1 MDKTL
6 TLEVTDVSLQKRI
19 RKHNV
24 SADASVG
31 ELVLAALPELHLP
44 TTSTEGEPYTY
55 HMRLEREGRHLNASE
70 RVGDALQENDRV
82 MLLPNVDAGGR

>member
-1 MDKTL
+1 MDTTL
-6 TLEVTDVSLQKRI
+6 TLEISDVSQQKRL
-19 RKHNV
+19 RKRNV

-31 ELVLAALPELHLP
+31 ELVLSTLPELHLP
-44 TTSTEGEPYTY
+44 TTSNAGEPYTY

-70 RVGDALQENDRV
+70 RVGDALQDNDRV